1 MSDRLMRARF
11 SGSPSDL
18 LPTAP
23 AIGDTVT
30 FVVTARCSKHI
41 EEEMADGEHRLIA
54 AFVTSSIK
62 KVDGQAPIAADGP
75 GDEPL
80 PGFEDDPD
88 AEFGDDL

>member
-11 SGSPSDL
+11 SGSPADL

-62 KVDGQAPIAADGP
+62 KVDGQDPVAADGP

-80 PGFEDDPD
+80 PGFEGDPD
-88 AEFGDDL
+88 DEGDF